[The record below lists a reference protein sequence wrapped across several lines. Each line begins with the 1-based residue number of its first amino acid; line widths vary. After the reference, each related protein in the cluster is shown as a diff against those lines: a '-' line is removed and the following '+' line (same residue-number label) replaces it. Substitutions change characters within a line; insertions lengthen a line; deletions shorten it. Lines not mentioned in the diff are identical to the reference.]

1 MGVFQLFVIFL
12 CLGFVE
18 ITSRAELESGGRAT
32 CGRLSLTASNTALTV
47 NPSSEVT
54 LRLSARDCLPDCA
67 RKPQLESPFTMSVMV
82 AKVARFSDLD
92 SEQRAQ
98 LVKIYRGS
106 FKRELEWMEAQGRST
121 TSSLSVAS
129 AFSYIFDNK
138 RLFLAVRVSAKY
150 AAEAAKASAQAASVP
165 TSSWIEDVTVKSMGG
180 NQSPF
185 TDRARSAVD
194 AASSAPIISMR
205 VSDIEPS
212 DILGFVTI
220 EQTYSHQD
228 AFLRCLAVSPKAQRL
243 GVGKFLMA
251 FIVATFGRSNGMVA

>member
-1 MGVFQLFVIFL
+1 
-12 CLGFVE
+12 
-18 ITSRAELESGGRAT
+18 
-32 CGRLSLTASNTALTV
+32 
-47 NPSSEVT
+47 
-54 LRLSARDCLPDCA
+54 
-67 RKPQLESPFTMSVMV
+67 MSVMV
-82 AKVARFSDLD
+82 AKVDRFSDLD
-92 SEQRAQ
+92 GEQRAQ

-106 FKRELEWMEAQGRST
+106 FKRELEWMESQGRST
-121 TSSLSVAS
+121 TSSLSISS

-150 AAEAAKASAQAASVP
+150 AAEAAKASAEAASASVP

-185 TDRARSAVD
+185 TDRSRSAVD
-194 AASSAPIISMR
+194 AASSAPTISMR

-251 FIVATFGRSNGMVA
+251 FVVVTFGRSNGMLLA